1 MIQAIG
7 VDIVEIRRIRRA
19 VQRWG
24 DRFLN
29 KILTPHEYDYCLHP
43 RLKVHSI
50 AARFAAKEALFKSLP
65 PELQPIV
72 GWHDLEVVNDAS
84 GKPRFRGLGRMS
96 RLFTDHNVQ
105 LSISHSLDSA
115 VAVVVF
121 EEKGENL

>member
-7 VDIVEIRRIRRA
+7 VDIVEIRRIKRA

-29 KILTPHEYDYCLHP
+29 KILTPHEYEYCLNP

-72 GWHDLEVVNDAS
+72 GWHDLEVVNDDS
-84 GKPRFRGLGRMS
+84 GKPRFRGLGQMS
-96 RLFTDHNVQ
+96 RLFADYNVQ

-115 VAVVVF
+115 VAMVIF
-121 EEKGENL
+121 ETRGENS

>member
-7 VDIVEIRRIRRA
+7 VDIVEIRRIKRA

-29 KILTPHEYDYCLHP
+29 KILTPHEYKYCLFP

-65 PELQPIV
+65 PELQPVV
-72 GWHDLEVVNDAS
+72 GWHDLEIVNDAS
-84 GKPRFRGLGRMS
+84 GKPHFRGLGRMS
-96 RLFTDHNVQ
+96 RLFADHNVQ
-105 LSISHSLDSA
+105 LSLSHSLDSA
-115 VAVVVF
+115 VAVVIF
-121 EEKGENL
+121 EDKGVES

>member
-7 VDIVEIRRIRRA
+7 VDIVEIRRIKRA

-29 KILTPHEYDYCLHP
+29 KILTPHEYDYCLFP
-43 RLKVHSI
+43 RLKVHSV

-65 PELQPIV
+65 SEIQPMI
-72 GWHDLEVVNDAS
+72 GWCDMEVVNDAA
-84 GKPRFRGLGRMS
+84 GKPRFRGVGRWS
-96 RLFTDHNVQ
+96 HLFTDYNVH

-115 VAVVVF
+115 IAIVAF
-121 EEKGENL
+121 EDKGEN